1 MDGIETY
8 REGPHTVR
16 IVTDR
21 HKFAK
26 FRRRWNKALDEYPLA
41 SMYLRHEWLQS
52 LWDVYQNDING
63 CVMMIDDKDGPC
75 ALVPF
80 MAETYRYRGLTIPAL
95 APIPAARTDI
105 PLIRD
110 QVECM
115 RLIGQYSRKRGAQVW
130 HLHDVPERSPALTL
144 LQSEWDV
151 ARTIEQYNPLRV
163 PVVDTSTSWPQFLQA
178 RSPYFQDQV
187 AQIHEGTASLG
198 MTSVAEPAALIA
210 TLNRIRKRSAAPS
223 QASSSFLG
231 AAFTERVIREAA
243 AAQTLRSVVAYDET
257 LFARPAVGATVG
269 ISYNGTIHVLDTVGH
284 AHYPSAGIGTFAEM
298 LWQAFDNDHI
308 KRFDVSEL
316 DDSAAEARSWATDH
330 TSLLSTMVL
339 NGGVGSTALRA
350 GRALGGL
357 ARSLTLPKRN
367 GGDEAAA

>member
-26 FRRRWNKALDEYPLA
+26 FRRRWNAALAEYPLA

-52 LWDVYQNDING
+52 MWDVYQDDING

-80 MAETYRYRGLTIPAL
+80 MTETYRYRGLTIPAL

-115 RLIGQYSRKRGAQVW
+115 RLIGQYSRKKGAQVW
-130 HLHDVPERSPALTL
+130 HLHDVPERSPVLTL

-151 ARTIEQYNPLRV
+151 ARTVETYNDV
-163 PVVDTSTSWPQFLQA
+163 AIPVIDTSTSWPQFLQA
-178 RSPYFQDQV
+178 RSPQFQDQI
-187 AQIHEGTASLG
+187 AKMHDGTAELA
-198 MTSVAEPAALIA
+198 MTAVTEPAVMIA
-210 TLNRIRKRSAAPS
+210 TMNRIRKRSAMAS
-223 QASSSFLG
+223 KASSSFLG

-243 AAQTLRSVVAYDET
+243 AAGTLRSVVAYDET

-269 ISYNGTIHVLDTVGH
+269 IAYNGTMHVLDTVGH
-284 AHYPSAGIGTFAEM
+284 AQYPAAGIGTFAEL
-298 LWQAFDNDHI
+298 LWEAFDADPI

-316 DDSAAEARSWATDH
+316 DDSAAEARGWATDAAPH
-330 TSLLSTMVL
+330 LSTMVL
-339 NGGVGSTALRA
+339 NAGVGSTALRA

-357 ARSLTLPKRN
+357 ARSLTLPKLGR
-367 GGDEAAA
+367 GGKEAA